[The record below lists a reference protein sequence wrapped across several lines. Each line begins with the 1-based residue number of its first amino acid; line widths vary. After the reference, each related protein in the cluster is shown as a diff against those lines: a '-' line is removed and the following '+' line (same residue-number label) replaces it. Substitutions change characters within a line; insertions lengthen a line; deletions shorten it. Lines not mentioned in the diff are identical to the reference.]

1 MQDYLL
7 PILKVFMT
15 KKIYFLFLLLSV
27 CISNT
32 VLKAQDCFNCNYD
45 SLLIQLPKVKSD
57 SDRVKL
63 LTLLIDKSDNSLSD
77 RTLEHIGLLLEA
89 NRKENLADT
98 RPYVEMQKGILAWK
112 KGDYRLSL
120 SNFKNAISLFDTK
133 HKIICDFL
141 INVRNSF
148 AILDLQD
155 EKKEYY
161 LNKLSYYQ
169 VNGPYQNAAA
179 CYHALG
185 SYYLSKADYNLSITN
200 YLRAANLY
208 KRFAESYYYNELIV
222 VGNLY
227 DKWGNLDK
235 AKYYLN
241 LGLPLSKAR
250 GDSNITAY
258 ALIALS
264 SASLKNQQYNL
275 ALKYTDEAISYSN
288 KNRPVN
294 TFDAIYAVALLQKGL
309 IYVYQNHPDTA
320 YNFLIKS
327 KTLSDQFHPKI
338 TTAAGD
344 LELDYTFYLYNLLK
358 LNYTAAGSYL
368 ESAYKKAVDEKS
380 NVLQKKYLRELFT
393 FYQNHQQLANA
404 SEYIKRYFILN
415 DLLEKEQNS
424 VKIAQFENEQKEQE
438 QSQRIITLRQEKA
451 IQDIKISN
459 RNLIMSLTIMGLI
472 IVCGL
477 SVFIYRQLIVNKN
490 TLKSLKK
497 TQRQLILSEKMA
509 SLGEMA
515 SGIAHEIQN
524 PLNFVKNFSEVTIDI
539 AGEMNAEIEK
549 GNVNGIKQLSS
560 ELQENLDKIIF
571 HSNKADSIVKGLMT
585 HTRKVTGHKEMIDLN
600 KLIDE
605 HVHISLQAYKATD
618 KKFEVEIVKNYD
630 VELPVFEGIPQEIGV
645 VLMNLFNNAFYSV
658 GEKRKRLG
666 DTYHPTIWISSSK
679 FDEQVCIKIKDNGQG
694 IPAHIT
700 DKIFQPFYTTK
711 PTGQFTGLGLS
722 LSYDIITK
730 GHDGK
735 MNVETVEG
743 EYAEFVITL

>member
-1 MQDYLL
+1 ML
-7 PILKVFMT
+7 IAKVSML
-15 KKIYFLFLLLSV
+15 KKICFLSLLFTL
-27 CISNT
+27 CFYNR
-32 VLKAQDCFNCNYD
+32 VLLAQDNCFNCNYD
-45 SLLIQLPKVKSD
+45 SLLLQLPKEQTD
-57 SDRVKL
+57 ADRVKL
-63 LTLLIDKSDNSLSD
+63 LALLIDKSEVTLSD

-89 NRKENLADT
+89 NKQVNIVDT
-98 RPYVEMQKGILAWK
+98 RPYIEMQNGIVAWK
-112 KGDYRLSL
+112 KGDYKSSL
-120 SNFKNAISLFDTK
+120 QNFKKSIALFDEK

-148 AILDLQD
+148 ALLDLQD

-161 LNKLSYYQ
+161 LTKLSYYLL
-169 VNGPYQNAAA
+169 NGPYQNSAA

-200 YLRAANLY
+200 YLRAATLY
-208 KRFAESYYYNELIV
+208 KRFADSYYYNELIV

-250 GDSNITAY
+250 GDSNTTAY

-264 SASLKNQQYNL
+264 SASSKNKQYNL
-275 ALKYTDEAISYSN
+275 ALNYTDAAISYSN

-294 TFDAIYAVALLQKGL
+294 TFDAIHAVALLQKGL
-309 IYVYQNHPDTA
+309 IYVYQNKPDVA
-320 YNFLIKS
+320 YNFLVKS
-327 KTLSDQFHPKI
+327 KSLSDQYHPKI
-338 TTAAGD
+338 TTVAGD

-358 LNYTAAGSYL
+358 KNYPAAGSYL
-368 ESAYKKAVDEKS
+368 VAAYKKAVDEKS
-380 NVLQKKYLRELFT
+380 NVLQKKYLRDLFT
-393 FYQNHQQLANA
+393 FYQNQQQLVQA

-424 VKIAQFENEQKEQE
+424 VKVAQFENEQKEQ
-438 QSQRIITLRQEKA
+438 QQDLRITALRQEKA

-459 RNLIMSLTIMGLI
+459 RNLVMSLSLMGLI

-477 SVFIYRQLIVNKN
+477 SVFIYRQLLINRS
-490 TLKSLKK
+490 TLTSLKK

-509 SLGEMA
+509 SLGDMA
-515 SGIAHEIQN
+515 TGIAHEIQN
-524 PLNFVKNFSEVTIDI
+524 PLNFVKNFSEVSRDI
-539 AGEMNAEIEK
+539 AEEMKTGLDK
-549 GNVNGIKQLSS
+549 GNIIELKEMASEIKD
-560 ELQENLDKIIF
+560 NLDKIIF
-571 HSNKADSIVKGLMT
+571 HSNKADSIVKGLMM
-585 HTRKVTGHKEMIDLN
+585 HTRKATGQKEMIDLN

-605 HVHISLQAYKATD
+605 YVRISLQSFKANNKT
-618 KKFEVEIVKNYD
+618 FEVEIVKSYD
-630 VELPVFEGIPQEIGV
+630 PELPVFEGIPQEIGM
-645 VLMNLFNNAFYSV
+645 VLINLFNNAYYSV
-658 GEKRKRLG
+658 NEKRKRLG
-666 DTYHPTIWISSSK
+666 ESFHPSIWVTSNK
-679 FDEQVCIKIKDNGQG
+679 FDKQVCIKIKDNGQG
-694 IPAHIT
+694 IPAQIT

-711 PTGQFTGLGLS
+711 PTGQGTGLGLS